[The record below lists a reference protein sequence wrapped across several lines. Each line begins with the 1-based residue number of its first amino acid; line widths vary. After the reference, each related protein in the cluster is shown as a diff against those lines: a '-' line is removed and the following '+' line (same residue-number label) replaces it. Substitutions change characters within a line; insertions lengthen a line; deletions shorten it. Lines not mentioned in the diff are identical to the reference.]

1 MKKGK
6 ASNFLVIWEK
16 RGEMVDLVL
25 TLLTTYPNRNRKNVI
40 SAEKTQSFKKCAE

>member
-40 SAEKTQSFKKCAE
+40 SAEKTQSF